1 MIIFRKIYNK
11 IIKQV
16 IKELKPQVYQE
27 CMEDGGLA
35 EHSYRIQRS
44 LAQDKSDFA
53 NRLLYDIIIG
63 TNDAKEIKLP
73 QYIIDGIDF
82 VVRRL
87 EAI

>member
-1 MIIFRKIYNK
+1 
-11 IIKQV
+11 
-16 IKELKPQVYQE
+16 
-27 CMEDGGLA
+27 MEDGGLA

-44 LAQDKSDFA
+44 LAQDKSNFA

-82 VVRRL
+82 IVRRL